1 MGGIALVV
9 LALLEGNS
17 WGWMGLRTIL
27 SFLVGLLLI
36 AVIVLRS
43 KVHESPVIP
52 LHLFSGKTFCSND
65 YHWFY
70 LIIDVLWYV
79 VGTPKLCQ

>member
-52 LHLFSGKTFCSND
+52 LHLFSEKRFVLMT
-65 YHWFY
+65 
-70 LIIDVLWYV
+70 II
-79 VGTPKLCQ
+79 GFPHH